1 MMSDLIERL
10 EAATGPCRELDAA
23 ILTQVM
29 GYRDVYGDGTV
40 FDRGND
46 GYWYVGEH
54 SAPQLPAPTASIDA
68 ALTLVPA
75 ELANHSL
82 LSISPM
88 SLDMGGRNWKC
99 QVGKHRAS
107 APTPAL
113 AIVIAALRAKGVINE

>member
-68 ALTLVPA
+68 ALTLVP
-75 ELANHSL
+75 EGC
-82 LSISPM
+82 
-88 SLDMGGRNWKC
+88 DWKVDTWKGKPAAMVR
-99 QVGKHRAS
+99 VGTRHYQSGYADNP
-107 APTPAL
+107 ATPAL
-113 AIVIAALRAKGVINE
+113 AICIAALRAKGVINE

>member
-1 MMSDLIERL
+1 MTDLIERL

-68 ALTLVPA
+68 ALTLCPDQRGPYSA
-75 ELANHSL
+75 W
-82 LSISPM
+82 
-88 SLDMGGRNWKC
+88 NWAVRYV
-99 QVGKHRAS
+99 QNA
-107 APTPAL
+107 ATPAL
-113 AIVIAALRAKGVINE
+113 AICIAALRAKGVINE